1 MSEAAGNLN
10 SLRLANVALRE
21 ELNALRGENVQLGL
35 QLGRALAEVNSL
47 RGNVSSYIRWP
58 MPIVPV
64 LAEENFEFLL
74 NETDPTPEE
83 EEEEEEEVP
92 FLCWP
97 PPRTDPEYVS
107 DDLLINVVQDYTNPD
122 GSSDPPLSPSPSQP
136 ELHSPMLKE
145 PTFEFLLPPL
155 ERPDIEPFSGDPVY
169 LAEFLMQLETF
180 IADHEDHFPGGAERV
195 AFLISFFT
203 GEARDWAISVTQEGS
218 SLHANFPRFL
228 DEIRKE
234 FCGPIPSRVAKKAIR
249 KLKQGNCT
257 LGSYAD
263 AFQFLAQFLSWDDC
277 RLQNQFLKGLSEIFR
292 KELLWSTEV
301 ADLDELILEC
311 VKIERKVRVP
321 KTASLTGV
329 QNSCCPFALIP
340 NEDENEGV
348 EFYSENEGE
357 GEEAGG
363 YRLYLKDQRQH
374 MTAFPQ
380 EMREEEEE
388 MRKEEDEMEDEEDED
403 EDEDYE
409 FEEEDEDDDDEEE
422 EEEEE
427 EEEDKE
433 EEMKNEDSD
442 ENKYEEEDEV
452 IVRVLEPEQEQER
465 EEIEHEHVYVH
476 EHIHAH
482 VHTLAAHHHGLHGE
496 LMVMDEPVLVDTST
510 QTISS
515 AIGYHAENYL
525 GVSPSVMHSSR
536 QRSQNRVPLLEG
548 LPGTNSSF
556 YSPPPLMRHAGRLGQ
571 RQMRR
576 CPSVLFCLTPRQGG
590 HRATQGR
597 IRV

>member
-1 MSEAAGNLN
+1 M
-10 SLRLANVALRE
+10 
-21 ELNALRGENVQLGL
+21 
-35 QLGRALAEVNSL
+35 
-47 RGNVSSYIRWP
+47 
-58 MPIVPV
+58 
-64 LAEENFEFLL
+64 
-74 NETDPTPEE
+74 
-83 EEEEEEEVP
+83 
-92 FLCWP
+92 
-97 PPRTDPEYVS
+97 
-107 DDLLINVVQDYTNPD
+107 
-122 GSSDPPLSPSPSQP
+122 
-136 ELHSPMLKE
+136 
-145 PTFEFLLPPL
+145 
-155 ERPDIEPFSGDPVY
+155 
-169 LAEFLMQLETF
+169 
-180 IADHEDHFPGGAERV
+180 
-195 AFLISFFT
+195 
-203 GEARDWAISVTQEGS
+203 
-218 SLHANFPRFL
+218 
-228 DEIRKE
+228 
-234 FCGPIPSRVAKKAIR
+234 
-249 KLKQGNCT
+249 
-257 LGSYAD
+257 
-263 AFQFLAQFLSWDDC
+263 
-277 RLQNQFLKGLSEIFR
+277 
-292 KELLWSTEV
+292 
-301 ADLDELILEC
+301 
-311 VKIERKVRVP
+311 
-321 KTASLTGV
+321 
-329 QNSCCPFALIP
+329 
-340 NEDENEGV
+340 
-348 EFYSENEGE
+348 
-357 GEEAGG
+357 
-363 YRLYLKDQRQH
+363 
-374 MTAFPQ
+374 
-380 EMREEEEE
+380 EMG
-388 MRKEEDEMEDEEDED
+388 K
-403 EDEDYE
+403 
-409 FEEEDEDDDDEEE
+409 